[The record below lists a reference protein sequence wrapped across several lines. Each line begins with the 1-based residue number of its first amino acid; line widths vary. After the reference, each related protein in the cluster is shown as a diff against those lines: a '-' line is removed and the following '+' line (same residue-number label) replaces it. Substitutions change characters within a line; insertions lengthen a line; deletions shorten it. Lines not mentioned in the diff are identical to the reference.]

1 MMNDN
6 PNHSHMLKP
15 IQVNVQRCTE
25 FRTDNRRCHARRLCT
40 KTASGL
46 GQPCAGS
53 CGLGSS
59 AYLCCVSPGAS
70 LGVSETE
77 GLDKEMAVL
86 QVWLVCL
93 PGVLTGQPQAGT
105 TLAPRGQGNKETL
118 RVP

>member
-1 MMNDN
+1 
-6 PNHSHMLKP
+6 MLS
-15 IQVNVQRCTE
+15 CE
-25 FRTDNRRCHARRLCT
+25 EAAGT

-46 GQPCAGS
+46 GQQPCAGS

-86 QVWLVCL
+86 HVWLVCL
-93 PGVLTGQPQAGT
+93 LACSLASRRLVPPWPREDKGT
-105 TLAPRGQGNKETL
+105 RERCVYPDMYTQVCTPVGLW
-118 RVP
+118 